1 MVTPLVRSIWNY
13 MGWSNGGEVALS
25 LSHGL
30 LILYFIISQYVRR
43 YEWQIT
49 ILNKK
54 FHKPSY
60 ISCTGKE
67 LQHLLCEILS
77 RLSVLKISNTGFV
90 ETNTPRFTLIVIA
103 TCPRQVERPKSTHP
117 PPRWSCLGA
126 FQGEMRERHLA
137 GNSETAMFYYFAPHR
152 VGLVGERAMVILKV
166 SMRQCSHQLW
176 GFPYTANAVWG
187 SVMYQL
193 HFWTA
198 LHDMVFPYNSYR
210 CLITEHALNKTRD

>member
-1 MVTPLVRSIWNY
+1 MGTNEKATTSISHSSSSATPSRTVTVLRNIVQSPWTLPYIAMVTPLVRSIWNY

-30 LILYFIISQYVRR
+30 LILYFIISQYVR
-43 YEWQIT
+43 
-49 ILNKK
+49 
-54 FHKPSY
+54 
-60 ISCTGKE
+60 SCTGKE

-103 TCPRQVERPKSTHP
+103 TCPRQVEWPKSTHP

-166 SMRQCSHQLW
+166 SMRQCSHQL
-176 GFPYTANAVWG
+176 
-187 SVMYQL
+187 
-193 HFWTA
+193 
-198 LHDMVFPYNSYR
+198 
-210 CLITEHALNKTRD
+210 